1 MALATQIDKLACG
14 AVDAL
19 GTGQQACPIDWDRI
33 STVKLTPRG
42 FSDAE
47 ADSLVNVRK
56 AQQKGNAIIINNVD
70 RFALVP
76 QEVTI
81 DTTDGS
87 GKKTVSGELP
97 YEYELMFKNQG
108 LNFWKAMRSLDSAG
122 VYDITF
128 YDVEGNEFFTRSK
141 AGLPK
146 GFGSYLIKTG
156 QYKGKEGN
164 SPAEFKTMIQL
175 SDYKEMERM
184 AYISAE
190 ELDYSAQSDL
200 EGVNSVSLIASPL
213 ASLATSLV
221 VTTTLLDKTHF
232 VEGLLV
238 TNWRLRRN
246 GVIVAISAIT
256 ANAVNNTYTLTIPAA
271 SAGTYTVDLFDSVL
285 GVSVIQVAT
294 GLLFKSNVATVV
306 VV

>member
-1 MALATQIDKLACG
+1 MLEDQIDKLACG
-14 AVDAL
+14 AGDAL

-42 FSDAE
+42 FIYTEIDN
-47 ADSLVNVRK
+47 LVNVRK
-56 AQQKGNAIIINNVD
+56 AQQNGKAIIINNID

-122 VYDITF
+122 VYDVTF
-128 YDVEGNEFFTRSK
+128 YDVEGNEFFTKSK
-141 AGLPK
+141 AGNPK

-156 QYKGKEGN
+156 QYKGREGN
-164 SPAEFKTMIQL
+164 TAAEFKTMIQL
-175 SDYKEMERM
+175 SDFKEMERM
-184 AYISAE
+184 AYISSD

-200 EGVNSVSLIASPL
+200 EGVNGVLLTASPL
-213 ASLATSLV
+213 AALATSLIV
-221 VTTTLLDKTHF
+221 SATLIDKSHF
-232 VEGLLV
+232 VDGLVLANFRV
-238 TNWRLRRN
+238 KRN
-246 GVIVAISAIT
+246 GVIVVATAVT
-256 ANAVNNTYTLTIPAA
+256 ANESNKTYTLTIPAA
-271 SAGTYTVDLFDSVL
+271 AAGTYTVELYDSVL
-285 GVSVIQVAT
+285 PASVIQVPT
-294 GLLFKSNVATVV
+294 GLLFKSNIATVIAV
-306 VV
+306 

>member
-1 MALATQIDKLACG
+1 MLVDQIDKLACG
-14 AVDAL
+14 AIDAL

-42 FSDAE
+42 LGYTDI
-47 ADSLVNVRK
+47 DNLVNVRK
-56 AQQKGNAIIINNVD
+56 AQQSGKAIIINNVD

-164 SPAEFKTMIQL
+164 SPAEFKTIIQL

-184 AYISAE
+184 AYISSD

-213 ASLATSLV
+213 ITAATSLV

-232 VEGLLV
+232 VDGLLV
-238 TNWRLRRN
+238 TNWRLRKN
-246 GVIVAISAIT
+246 GVVVAISAIT

-294 GLLFKSNVATVV
+294 GLLFKSNVATVIV
-306 VV
+306 V

>member
-1 MALATQIDKLACG
+1 MLVDQIDKLACG
-14 AVDAL
+14 AIDAL

-42 FSDAE
+42 FIYTDI
-47 ADSLVNVRK
+47 DNLVNVRK
-56 AQQKGNAIIINNVD
+56 AQQLGKAIIINNVD

-97 YEYELMFKNQG
+97 YEYELMFKGQG
-108 LNFWKAMRSLDSAG
+108 LGFWKAMRSLDSAG
-122 VYDITF
+122 VYDISF

-146 GFGSYLIKTG
+146 GFGSYMIKTG

-164 SPAEFKTMIQL
+164 STAEFKTMIQL
-175 SDYKEMERM
+175 SDYKEMDRM
-184 AYISAE
+184 AYISAD

-200 EGVNSVSLIASPL
+200 EGVNGVLLTPSAL
-213 ASLATSLV
+213 ATTGTSLV
-221 VTTTLLDKTHF
+221 VTTTLLDKSHF
-232 VEGLLV
+232 VDGLLV
-238 TNWRLRRN
+238 TNFRVRKN
-246 GVIVAISAIT
+246 GVVVVVSAVT
-256 ANAVNNTYTLTIPAA
+256 ANESNKTYTLTIPAA
-271 SAGTYTVDLFDSVL
+271 SAGTYTVELYDSIL
-285 GVSVIQVAT
+285 PASVIQVPT
-294 GLLFKSNVATVV
+294 GLLFKSNVASVIVV
-306 VV
+306 